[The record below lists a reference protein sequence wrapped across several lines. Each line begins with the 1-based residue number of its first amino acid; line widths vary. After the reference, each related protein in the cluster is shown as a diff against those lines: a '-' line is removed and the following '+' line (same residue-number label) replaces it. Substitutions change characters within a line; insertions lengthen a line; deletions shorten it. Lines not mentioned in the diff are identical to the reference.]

1 MQLSPGRDVSRLLE
15 IGVARGGGEIAL
27 SSPQGRWSWRE
38 LDVASHNYAVSLA
51 AAGVRPGDRVATLLP
66 NCDVLLIHYLAC
78 FKAGYVA
85 VPLNY
90 RYTPSEIDRAL
101 RTCSPQMLVYD
112 QSRIADIEAASEVD
126 ELPLGTLPWGPSD
139 RAFADLLRGQDSPPI
154 VPVQEGSAPAAIF
167 FTSGSTGPA
176 KGVTHSAE
184 SLAYIFHTFG
194 RVLELGA
201 GDAVIALASMSHIGA
216 FIDLFSG
223 LWFGARAVISPSL
236 DAKDL
241 LATVRADRPT
251 HGIAIPAVL
260 FSAVQ
265 DSEARPGDLASFR
278 LLGTGGDSAP
288 TEMRRL
294 VKALG
299 GPEINEQFSMTEVG
313 VVTQNPMGAE
323 VKPGSVGTLVPGY
336 ELEIR
341 DGRRQPGSPG
351 EKGRLWVRSPGVM
364 LGYWGS
370 PEATAEV
377 LVDGWFD
384 TGDVLSQDANGYL
397 WFHGRQKQIIVHDGS
412 NITPQEVE
420 DALLLHPSISM
431 AGVVGVPDPQ
441 HGENVR
447 AFVTLTPGVET
458 PDVPSLIA
466 FARTTIGYKAPDSII
481 VLDRL
486 PMTVSNKVD
495 RTALR
500 QLSDSTA

>member
-1 MQLSPGRDVSRLLE
+1 M
-15 IGVARGGGEIAL
+15 
-27 SSPQGRWSWRE
+27 
-38 LDVASHNYAVSLA
+38 SLA
-51 AAGVRPGDRVATLLP
+51 VAGVRPGDRVATFLP
-66 NCDVLLIHYLAC
+66 NCDALLIHYLAC

-101 RTCSPQMLVYD
+101 RTCRPQMLVFD
-112 QSRIADIEAASEVD
+112 QSRISDIAAASEVD
-126 ELPLGTLPWGPSD
+126 QLPLGTLPWGPSD
-139 RAFADLLRGQDSPPI
+139 SDFADLLREQDSSPM
-154 VPVQEGSAPAAIF
+154 VPVQAGNAPAVIF

-194 RVLELGA
+194 RVLEMGA
-201 GDAVIALASMSHIGA
+201 GDAVIALGSMSHIGA
-216 FIDLFSG
+216 FMDLFSG
-223 LWFGARAVISPSL
+223 LWFGARVVIPPSL

-241 LATVRADRPT
+241 LVAIRAERPT
-251 HGIAIPAVL
+251 HGIAVPAVL
-260 FSAVQ
+260 FRAVQ
-265 DSEARPGDLASFR
+265 DPEARPDDFASFR
-278 LLGTGGDSAP
+278 MLGTGGDSVP

-294 VKALG
+294 VRTLG

-341 DGRRQPGSPG
+341 DRHRQQVSRG

-384 TGDVLSQDANGYL
+384 TGDVLSKDDDGYL

-420 DALLLHPSISM
+420 DALLLHPDISM
-431 AGVVGVPDPQ
+431 AGVVGVSDQQ

-447 AFVTLTPGVET
+447 AFVTLTPGVDT
-458 PDVPSLIA
+458 LDVPSVIT
-466 FARTTIGYKAPDSII
+466 FARTRIGYKAPESII
-481 VLDRL
+481 VLERL
-486 PMTVSNKVD
+486 PLTSSNKVD

>member
-1 MQLSPGRDVSRLLE
+1 MNLSPGRDVSRLLE
-15 IGVARGGGEIAL
+15 IGVARRGGEIAL

-38 LDVASHNYAVSLA
+38 LDAASHNYAVSLA
-51 AAGVRPGDRVATLLP
+51 VAGVRPGDRVATLLP
-66 NCDVLLIHYLAC
+66 NCDALLIHYLGC

-126 ELPLGTLPWGPSD
+126 HLPLGTLPWGPGD
-139 RAFADLLRGQDSPPI
+139 RAFADLLHGHDSSPI
-154 VPVQEGSAPAAIF
+154 VPVQVGNAPAAIF
-167 FTSGSTGPA
+167 FTSGSTGSA

-184 SLAYIFHTFG
+184 SLAYMFHTFG

-201 GDAVIALASMSHIGA
+201 GDAVIALGSMSHIGA
-216 FIDLFSG
+216 FLDLFTG
-223 LWFGARAVISPSL
+223 LWFGARAVIPPSL

-241 LATVRADRPT
+241 LATVRKERPT

-260 FSAVQ
+260 FRVVQ
-265 DSEARPGDLASFR
+265 DSGALPGDLASFR
-278 LLGTGGDSAP
+278 LLGTGGDSVP

-294 VKALG
+294 VKALD
-299 GPEINEQFSMTEVG
+299 GPEVNEQFSMTEVG
-313 VVTQNPMGAE
+313 VVTQNPMGAK

-341 DGRRQPGSPG
+341 DSRRQPVSRG
-351 EKGRLWVRSPGVM
+351 EKGRLWVRSPGAM
-364 LGYWGS
+364 LGYWES
-370 PEATAEV
+370 PEATTEV

-384 TGDVLSQDANGYL
+384 TGDVLSEDADGYL

-447 AFVTLTPGVET
+447 AFVALSPGVET
-458 PDVPSLIA
+458 PDVPSLID
-466 FARTTIGYKAPDSII
+466 FARRRIGYKAPESII

-486 PMTVSNKVD
+486 PMTISNKVD
-495 RTALR
+495 RKALR